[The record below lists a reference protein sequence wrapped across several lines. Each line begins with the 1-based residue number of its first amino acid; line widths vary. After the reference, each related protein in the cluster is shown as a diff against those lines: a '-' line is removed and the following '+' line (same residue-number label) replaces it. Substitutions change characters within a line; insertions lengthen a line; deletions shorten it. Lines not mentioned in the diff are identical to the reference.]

1 MTTLA
6 LRAASFRSPALA
18 GPLLKGPLPA
28 WIALYVNVMPFQ
40 GTSLLPIPHP
50 LGQAIAQGSLL
61 AALLLAILANP
72 GMVLRPNAF
81 LTLLTAMAV
90 LAVTVSIHN
99 EFVVGSTYRAVRLL
113 LFVLVLW
120 VLTPWWGRNDLPL
133 LRAHLLCLRVI
144 LALVWLGALVAP
156 GVAFSFEGRLSGT
169 IWPIVPPQVAH
180 YAAILLG
187 CTAVLWF
194 SRVVSG
200 RTMLITLVAGAA
212 TLVATHT
219 RTGLLAVVLGLI
231 VGGGSLFVGH
241 ARVRRTMAVGFLS
254 AFVVW
259 TVFSPVIVSWL
270 TRGQSSQDL
279 AQLTGRTKVWD
290 AVAERRTTTVQE
302 IFGTG
307 LGDKSFGGLPIDSN
321 WVATHVELGR
331 LGVALVVAFLL
342 AILLTALTRPAGPR
356 RAIALFIVVYCITAS
371 YTETGMGDA
380 SPYLLD
386 LTVAAALV
394 AVPPRIARR
403 PVTAEPGVGTNRG
416 QPTRAVSP

>member
-1 MTTLA
+1 
-6 LRAASFRSPALA
+6 
-18 GPLLKGPLPA
+18 
-28 WIALYVNVMPFQ
+28 
-40 GTSLLPIPHP
+40 
-50 LGQAIAQGSLL
+50 
-61 AALLLAILANP
+61 
-72 GMVLRPNAF
+72 
-81 LTLLTAMAV
+81 
-90 LAVTVSIHN
+90 
-99 EFVVGSTYRAVRLL
+99 
-113 LFVLVLW
+113 
-120 VLTPWWGRNDLPL
+120 
-133 LRAHLLCLRVI
+133 VI
-144 LALVWLGALVAP
+144 LVLVWLGALVAP

-187 CTAVLWF
+187 CTVILWF
-194 SRVVSG
+194 SRVVTG
-200 RTMLITLVAGAA
+200 RTMIITLAGGLA

-342 AILLTALTRPAGPR
+342 VIVLTALTRPAGPR
-356 RAIALFIVVYCITAS
+356 RAIALFIIVYCITAS

-386 LTVAAALV
+386 LTVAASLV

-403 PVTAEPGVGTNRG
+403 LATAGGGVPTVPVRSNQT
-416 QPTRAVSP
+416 VSG

>member
-1 MTTLA
+1 
-6 LRAASFRSPALA
+6 
-18 GPLLKGPLPA
+18 
-28 WIALYVNVMPFQ
+28 V
-40 GTSLLPIPHP
+40 
-50 LGQAIAQGSLL
+50 
-61 AALLLAILANP
+61 ALLLALLANP
-72 GMVLRPNAF
+72 GIVLRPNVF

-90 LAVTVSIHN
+90 LAVAVSIHN
-99 EFVVGSTYRAVRLL
+99 EFIFGSTYRAVRLF
-113 LFVLVLW
+113 LFVMVLW
-120 VLTPWWGRNDLPL
+120 VLTPWWGRPDLPL

-144 LALVWLGALVAP
+144 LVSVWLGALVAP
-156 GVAFSFEGRLSGT
+156 GVAFGFQGRLSGT

-200 RTMLITLVAGAA
+200 RTMLITLVAAVA

-219 RTGLLAVVLGLI
+219 RTGLLAVILGLI
-231 VGGGSLFVGH
+231 AGGASLFVGH
-241 ARVRRTMAVGFLS
+241 ARVRRTMAV
-254 AFVVW
+254 VVLGALVTW

-270 TRGQSSQDL
+270 TRGQTSQDL
-279 AQLTGRTKVWD
+279 SELTGRTKVWD
-290 AVAERRTTTVQE
+290 AIAERRTTTVQE

-321 WVATHVELGR
+321 WVATHLELGR

-342 AILLTALTRPAGPR
+342 AILFTALTRPAGPR

-386 LTVAAALV
+386 LTVAASLV

-403 PVTAEPGVGTNRG
+403 PLTAEHAVRPRRDLSNRE
-416 QPTRAVSP
+416 VSP